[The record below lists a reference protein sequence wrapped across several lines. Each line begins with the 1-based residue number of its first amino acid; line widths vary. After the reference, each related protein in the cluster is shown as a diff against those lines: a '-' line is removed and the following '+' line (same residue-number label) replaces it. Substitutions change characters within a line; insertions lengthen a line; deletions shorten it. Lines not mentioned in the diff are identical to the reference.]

1 MASNFT
7 PDLKRMLKDSGCE
20 LLRAGKGDHEIWQTP
35 AGKRF
40 VVDSKI
46 KSRHTANAVLQQA
59 GLSKAF

>member
-7 PDLKRMLKDSGCE
+7 PDLKRMLKNAGCE
-20 LLRAGKGDHEIWQTP
+20 LVRAGKGDPEIWHTP
-35 AGKRF
+35 GGKRF